1 MALINLTKE
10 QNEELKALHVKA
22 TDNAEMFHKTYRMSK
37 LRKYLTLA
45 ECEVEKAR
53 AYWELGNF
61 DEDARYRK
69 SQ

>member
-1 MALINLTKE
+1 MALIGLTEE
-10 QNEELKALHVKA
+10 QNKELKALHVKA
-22 TDNAEMFHKTYRMSK
+22 TDNAEMLYKTYRVCK

-61 DEDARYRK
+61 DEDARYREM
-69 SQ
+69 

>member
-22 TDNAEMFHKTYRMSK
+22 TDNAEMFHKIYTRSK

-61 DEDARYRK
+61 DEDPRYCK

>member
-1 MALINLTKE
+1 MALINLTEE
-10 QNEELKALHVKA
+10 QNEQLKALHVKA
-22 TDNAEMFHKTYRMSK
+22 TDEAEMLYKIYQTCK

-61 DEDARYRK
+61 DEDVRYREM
-69 SQ
+69 